1 LMAADLN
8 NDELRQEYQRTVGIA
23 LRDASHADCAAIIQS
38 TTFQWLISEAQQGHL
53 IPAGVEGLA
62 VAFERAFD
70 AVATVVSADALRQLA
85 ETLSS
90 SPDVKGKYQGAIERI
105 RGIVGGGTGTAR
117 SKQSGV
123 CALP

>member
-1 LMAADLN
+1 
-8 NDELRQEYQRTVGIA
+8 VGIA

-38 TTFQWLISEAQQGHL
+38 TTFQWLISAAQQGHL

-70 AVATVVSADALRQLA
+70 TVATVVSADAQRQLV

-90 SPDVKGKYQGAIERI
+90 SPHMKGECRGAIERI

-117 SKQSGV
+117 SKRSGV
-123 CALP
+123 CAVA